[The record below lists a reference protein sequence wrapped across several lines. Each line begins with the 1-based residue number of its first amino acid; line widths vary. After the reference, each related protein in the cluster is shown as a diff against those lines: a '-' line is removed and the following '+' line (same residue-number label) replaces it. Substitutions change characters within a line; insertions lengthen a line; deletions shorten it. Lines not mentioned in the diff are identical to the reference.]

1 MEIKWP
7 PDFVGGSV
15 QFVSL
20 RRKRVISSSSPSFL
34 SFAIANY
41 QSNCHIAVSSHL
53 QRSWCT
59 WPLKEWS
66 VVLQPINRLFCIICL
81 HFIDQL
87 FFSFF
92 SFFLQNMRRRGKS
105 NWRRRRESKVSWRSA
120 HLWIAHL
127 FPAVNHRSDNPQ
139 HDPRRRD
146 RGTRRRRRRSNS
158 IDWLIN
164 YIISINFEQRNWRRS
179 QRSIGSGSQCK
190 LVGGVMIE
198 KTFLHF
204 FFHFFG

>member
-7 PDFVGGSV
+7 PDFVGSIRYV
-15 QFVSL
+15 ERESFLLHLLLLFFLS
-20 RRKRVISSSSPSFL
+20 RSPITRVIVTL
-34 SFAIANY
+34 RCRVI
-41 QSNCHIAVSSHL
+41 CK
-53 QRSWCT
+53 RGWWT

-139 HDPRRRD
+139 HDPRRGD
-146 RGTRRRRRRSNS
+146 RGTRRRRSNS

-179 QRSIGSGSQCK
+179 RRSIGSGSQCK